1 MATPLTDKTLRE
13 FTDTELCPECLRKL
27 KGSAN
32 VLAWKETAL
41 LGVSTETLVR
51 RHRSQSAAP

>member
-1 MATPLTDKTLRE
+1 MKTFKAETGVILLG
-13 FTDTELCPECLRKL
+13 F
-27 KGSAN
+27 GAN